1 MKLRNFILG
10 YILIFI
16 LLVTIS
22 EVTLRF
28 RRGNPPFESYPPG
41 FDHQY
46 VEIYKDFFKKQYLP
60 DGTVVYK
67 AQHSYLDSWHFPAH
81 KDKDTKR
88 IFILG
93 GSVARGFDEHF
104 FKNFLEGLIPNMK
117 FEIINCGIPSYDSYR
132 TSIIHKEILDYNPDL
147 IILLSGNNEYY
158 IPVRVNLLAY
168 RTNRLLRRLWVY
180 RIPQDRILK
189 DNRMF
194 SIHNRISKESRLAN
208 YKNNLKI
215 MTHRAKKRKIP
226 MVVCTLPANFRD
238 CPPTG
243 TPLWHERE
251 YFFAWHA
258 FENKEFEEAIKRFRQ
273 FLITYPEDPFGYYYL
288 AQCYDALQDYSQA
301 QQYYLKAMALDA
313 NPGDRCP
320 PQRNEAIRQVSLQEG
335 IILTDLEKAFIEI
348 SPHGLVGRELFL
360 DNCHWWKEYNHL
372 VCNKIIG
379 SLIKYNKTHPKPI
392 FTPLDKWRYDKFLIE
407 QDFLKMKLA
416 NLKRRPLRLVSGV
429 YQTLLLRNLNYHEGS
444 MSGRERFVSF
454 LNIAYYFD
462 PNLFD
467 DIAFLKEQIFIFRD
481 IYRMFRSEKILSNF
495 DNPWPVF
502 LCHAAE
508 AFRRLGLYPKAIEY
522 FNEAINLNPD
532 IWLPY
537 LGRGIAYYEIGQV
550 EKAQRDFKMAD
561 KKTFQPLVEF
571 YRTSLG
577 I

>member
-1 MKLRNFILG
+1 MRLKNFILG

-46 VEIYKDFFKKQYLP
+46 VEIHKDFFKKQYLP

-67 AQHSYLDSWHFPAH
+67 TQHSYLDSWHFPAH

-93 GSVARGFDEHF
+93 GSVARRFDEHL

-117 FEIINCGIPSYDSYR
+117 FEIINCGVPSYDSYR

-158 IPVRVNLLAY
+158 IPVRVNLWAY

-180 RIPQDRILK
+180 RIPQDKILRG
-189 DNRMF
+189 NRMF
-194 SIHNRISKESRLAN
+194 SIRNRISKESRFAN
-208 YKNNLKI
+208 YKNNLKV

-243 TPLWHERE
+243 IPLWHERE
-251 YFFAWHA
+251 YFLAWHA
-258 FENKEFEEAIKRFRQ
+258 FENKELEEAIKRFRQ
-273 FLITYPEDPFGYYYL
+273 FLITHPEDSFGCYYL

-301 QQYYLKAMALDA
+301 QQYYIKAMALDA

-348 SPHGLVGRELFL
+348 SPYGLVGKELFL

-372 VCNKIIG
+372 VCNKIIE
-379 SLIKYNKTHPKPI
+379 SLMSYNETHPKPI
-392 FTPLDKWRYDKFLIE
+392 FTPLDRWRYDKILII
-407 QDFLKMKLA
+407 QDLLKSKEVNFEERTAEVISIIWRALHHYPG
-416 NLKRRPLRLVSGV
+416 N
-429 YQTLLLRNLNYHEGS
+429 S
-444 MSGRERFVSF
+444 MSERFVSF
-454 LNIAYYFD
+454 LNTAYYFN

-467 DIAFLKEQIFIFRD
+467 DIALLKEQIFIFRNTHKA
-481 IYRMFRSEKILSNF
+481 YWGEWSEEEVLSNF
-495 DNPWPVF
+495 DKSWVFF

-508 AFRRLGLYPKAIEY
+508 TFRRLRLYPKAIEY

-532 IWLPY
+532 IWLSY
-537 LGRGIAYYEIGQV
+537 SGRGMTYYKIGQM
-550 EKAQRDFKMAD
+550 EKMQRDFEMVNKEHCYHA
-561 KKTFQPLVEF
+561 LVEF
-571 YRTSLG
+571 YGESLG

>member
-1 MKLRNFILG
+1 MRLKNFILG

-46 VEIYKDFFKKQYLP
+46 VEIHKDFFKKQYLP

-67 AQHSYLDSWHFPAH
+67 TQHSYLDSWHFPAH

-93 GSVARGFDEHF
+93 GSAAGKFDEHL

-117 FEIINCGIPSYDSYR
+117 FEIINCGVPSYDSYR

-158 IPVRVNLLAY
+158 IPVRVNLWAY

-180 RIPQDRILK
+180 RIPQDKILRG
-189 DNRMF
+189 NRMF
-194 SIHNRISKESRLAN
+194 SIRNRISKESRFAN
-208 YKNNLKI
+208 YKNNLKV

-243 TPLWHERE
+243 IPLWHERE
-251 YFFAWHA
+251 YFLAWHA
-258 FENKEFEEAIKRFRQ
+258 FENKELEEAIKRFRQ
-273 FLITYPEDPFGYYYL
+273 FLITHPEDSFGCYYL

-301 QQYYLKAMALDA
+301 QQYYIKAMALDA

-348 SPHGLVGRELFL
+348 SPYGLVGKELFL

-372 VCNKIIG
+372 VCNKIIE
-379 SLIKYNKTHPKPI
+379 SLMSYNETHPKPI
-392 FTPLDKWRYDKFLIE
+392 FTPLDRWRYDKILII
-407 QDFLKMKLA
+407 QDLLKSKEVNFEERTAEVISIIWRALHHYPG
-416 NLKRRPLRLVSGV
+416 N
-429 YQTLLLRNLNYHEGS
+429 S
-444 MSGRERFVSF
+444 MSERFVSF
-454 LNIAYYFD
+454 LNTAYYFN

-467 DIAFLKEQIFIFRD
+467 DIALLKEQIFISTD

-495 DNPWPVF
+495 DNPWSVF

-550 EKAQRDFKMAD
+550 EKARRDFEMAN
-561 KKTFQPLVEF
+561 KKSYHQISQALVEF

>member
-1 MKLRNFILG
+1 MRLKNFILG

-46 VEIYKDFFKKQYLP
+46 VEIHKGFFKKQYLP

-67 AQHSYLDSWHFPAH
+67 IQHSYLDSWHFSAH

-93 GSVARGFDEHF
+93 GSVARRFDEHF

-132 TSIIHKEILDYNPDL
+132 TLIIHKEILGYNPDL
-147 IILLSGNNEYY
+147 IILLSGNNEYHT
-158 IPVRVNLLAY
+158 PVRVNLWAY

-180 RIPQDRILK
+180 RIPQDRIFR

-194 SIHNRISKESRLAN
+194 SIRNRISKESRFAN
-208 YKNNLKI
+208 YKNNLKV

-258 FENKEFEEAIKRFRQ
+258 FENEEFEEAIKRFRQ
-273 FLITYPEDPFGYYYL
+273 FLITHPEDPFGYYYL

-301 QQYYLKAMALDA
+301 QQYYIKAMALDA

-348 SPHGLVGRELFL
+348 SPYGLVGKELFL

-372 VCNKIIG
+372 ICNKIIG
-379 SLIKYNKTHPKPI
+379 SLIKYNKAHPKPI
-392 FTPLDKWRYDKFLIE
+392 FTPLDRWRYDKILII
-407 QDFLKMKLA
+407 QDL
-416 NLKRRPLRLVSGV
+416 LKRKEVNSEERTAEVISIIWRALRHYPGNSI
-429 YQTLLLRNLNYHEGS
+429 S
-444 MSGRERFVSF
+444 ERFVSF
-454 LNIAYYFD
+454 LNTAYYFN

-467 DIAFLKEQIFIFRD
+467 DIAFLKEQIFIFRNTHKA
-481 IYRMFRSEKILSNF
+481 YWEGWSEEEVLSNF
-495 DNPWPVF
+495 DKSWVFF

-508 AFRRLGLYPKAIEY
+508 AFRRLGLHPKAIEY

-537 LGRGIAYYEIGQV
+537 LGRGIAYYKIGQM
-550 EKAQRDFKMAD
+550 EKMQRDFEMVGKEYYHHA
-561 KKTFQPLVEF
+561 LVEF
-571 YRTSLG
+571 YGESLG